1 MSKAKTLKI
10 NVAHSTNN
18 SDIIIITI
26 TVLITVNFHSEITV
40 KGKTTILDRLHE
52 INFTG

>member
-1 MSKAKTLKI
+1 MIKAKTLKI

-18 SDIIIITI
+18 SDIIII